1 MRRDNQIIWDGEMLS
16 GEENMSH
23 SIANLEHH
31 HFKYRLFC
39 RPGDVHIHFF
49 GAGVISFAN
58 DIKTEDG
65 DWFEIEVPEFGR
77 PLQNQLRTEEHNP
90 LVTVRPL

>member
-1 MRRDNQIIWDGEMLS
+1 MRRGNQIIWNGEMLS

-31 HFKYRLFC
+31 HFKYELFC

-49 GAGVISFAN
+49 GAGALSFAN
-58 DIKTEDG
+58 DVQTEDG
-65 DWFEIEVPEFGR
+65 DWFEIEVPEFGK
-77 PLQNQLRTEEHNP
+77 PLQNQMRTVKHSSLVSVQP
-90 LVTVRPL
+90 L